1 EKMQKIRGKKI
12 ALIFQEPMTALNPLH
27 KIKRQIGE
35 VMQIHFKKANQKR
48 IYELMDLVGLT
59 QDKKRILNSFPHQLS
74 GGQRQRVMIAMAL
87 AGEPDL
93 LIADEPTTALDVVLQ
108 KQVLDLMKE
117 LQAKLGLSILFISHD
132 KKTVSYMADK
142 VYQMERGRIQPF
154 IQTKDNK
161 LICKIQENENNVVLN
176 AEGLNVFYNKF
187 EALKKI
193 DFKLYQ
199 GQTLGVVGESGSGKT
214 TLANALLRLID
225 AKGKIELSGKNIAP
239 LSNKEFNRLRKD
251 IQIVFQDPF
260 SSLNPR
266 MTIGQIIAEG
276 LYVHYPKIDKEAAVK
291 KALRQVGLNDDYIN
305 RYPHE
310 LSGGQRQ
317 RIAIARALI
326 LNPKIL
332 ILDEPTSALDAKNRN
347 LILDL
352 LIQVQKETKVAYL
365 LITHDMNVISQM
377 TDSVVVLKQGNV
389 IETGKSA
396 DILQNP
402 KQEYTKD
409 LINASF
415 LT

>member
-1 EKMQKIRGKKI
+1 
-12 ALIFQEPMTALNPLH
+12 
-27 KIKRQIGE
+27 
-35 VMQIHFKKANQKR
+35 
-48 IYELMDLVGLT
+48 
-59 QDKKRILNSFPHQLS
+59 
-74 GGQRQRVMIAMAL
+74 
-87 AGEPDL
+87 
-93 LIADEPTTALDVVLQ
+93 
-108 KQVLDLMKE
+108 
-117 LQAKLGLSILFISHD
+117 
-132 KKTVSYMADK
+132 
-142 VYQMERGRIQPF
+142 
-154 IQTKDNK
+154 
-161 LICKIQENENNVVLN
+161 
-176 AEGLNVFYNKF
+176 
-187 EALKKI
+187 
-193 DFKLYQ
+193 
-199 GQTLGVVGESGSGKT
+199 
-214 TLANALLRLID
+214 
-225 AKGKIELSGKNIAP
+225 
-239 LSNKEFNRLRKD
+239 
-251 IQIVFQDPF
+251 
-260 SSLNPR
+260 

-352 LIQVQKETKVAYL
+352 LVQVQKETKVAYL